1 MAKDNDK
8 TNHLKLV
15 VSAGDKLT
23 SKQEHFCQLVAK
35 GETLTDAYRQAY
47 DVSAKTKPSTVWTNA
62 SKLATENTKVS
73 LRIKAITEEIT
84 ARKATDDDRLKIWVT
99 DRLKTEA
106 MEAESD
112 SARVASLT
120 QLGRSIGM
128 FSDRVETD
136 NVADRSAGE
145 IEADIQRRL
154 ASILGE

>member
-1 MAKDNDK
+1 MTDDELKRLRE
-8 TNHLKLV
+8 TN
-15 VSAGDKLT
+15 
-23 SKQEHFCQLVAK
+23 E
-35 GETLTDAYRQAY
+35 
-47 DVSAKTKPSTVWTNA
+47 
-62 SKLATENTKVS
+62 KLATENTKVS

-84 ARKATDDDRLKIWVT
+84 ARKRTDDDRLKIFVL

-106 MEAESD
+106 MEADSD

-145 IEADIQRRL
+145 IETDIQRRL

>member
-1 MAKDNDK
+1 MGKDKDK

-84 ARKATDDDRLKIWVT
+84 ARKRTDDDRLKIFVL

>member
-1 MAKDNDK
+1 MGKDNDK

-23 SKQEHFCQLVAK
+23 SKQEHFCQMVAK

-84 ARKATDDDRLKIWVT
+84 ARKRTDDDRLKIFVL

-106 MEAESD
+106 MEADSD

>member
-1 MAKDNDK
+1 MGKDKDK

-84 ARKATDDDRLKIWVT
+84 ARKRTDDDRLKIFVL

-106 MEAESD
+106 MEADSD